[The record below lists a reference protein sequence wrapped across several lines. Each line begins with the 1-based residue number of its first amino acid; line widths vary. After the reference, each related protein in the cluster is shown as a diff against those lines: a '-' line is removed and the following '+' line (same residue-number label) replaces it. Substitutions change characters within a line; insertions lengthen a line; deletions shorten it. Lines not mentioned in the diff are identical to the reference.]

1 MAAETY
7 EAAQTAM
14 AAESA
19 GLIKQLFG
27 HFTAEWQ
34 QVAIASAVIIF
45 ILGVGLTEVMKRL
58 NLIEWFDDALPPNT
72 WKRNVQRFAFVDA
85 VLWSLLIMP
94 AIVEGSLYMQAVK
107 VLVNAVVN
115 GVLTLLGFDTIK
127 WIVRIFRAMV
137 VEKLRALVR
146 RQVIEKPSQRGDDID
161 EDSTLVKF
169 ARGKGGKT

>member
-1 MAAETY
+1 MAGETY

-14 AAESA
+14 ASETA
-19 GLIKQLFG
+19 GLVKQMFG

-34 QVAIASAVIIF
+34 QVAIVSAAIIL
-45 ILGVGLTEVMKRL
+45 ILGVGLTEAAKQM
-58 NLIEWFDDALPPNT
+58 NWFGWFDEALPPKA
-72 WKRNVQRFAFVDA
+72 WRRNVRNFAFADA

-94 AIVEGSLYMQAVK
+94 AIVEGTLYMQAVK
-107 VLVNAVVN
+107 VAVNAVIN
-115 GVLTLLGFDTIK
+115 GVLTLLGFDGIK
-127 WIVRIFRAMV
+127 WVVRIFRALV

-169 ARGKGGKT
+169 ARGKGRGR